1 MVRVHLSALS
11 SEQVCASL
19 SQTKNRVKDEGRTD
33 NQLRVRAQA
42 LQPERPRGGN
52 RESEK
57 KDYVDVESQKAWD
70 AERAS
75 GDGVRTPN
83 FS

>member
-1 MVRVHLSALS
+1 MKEEPTINYAFAL
-11 SEQVCASL
+11 
-19 SQTKNRVKDEGRTD
+19 KHY
-33 NQLRVRAQA
+33 NQNG
-42 LQPERPRGGN
+42 RGGN

-57 KDYVDVESQKAWD
+57 KEYVDVESQKAWD

>member
-1 MVRVHLSALS
+1 MKEEPTINYAFAL
-11 SEQVCASL
+11 
-19 SQTKNRVKDEGRTD
+19 KHY
-33 NQLRVRAQA
+33 NQNG
-42 LQPERPRGGN
+42 RGGN

-75 GDGVRTPN
+75 GDGGQDTELFLKNNSFLIENTDEHTIFVNVKTTHM
-83 FS
+83 SH

>member
-1 MVRVHLSALS
+1 MKEEPTINYAFALKHYN
-11 SEQVCASL
+11 Q
-19 SQTKNRVKDEGRTD
+19 NGRG
-33 NQLRVRAQA
+33 
-42 LQPERPRGGN
+42 GGN

>member
-1 MVRVHLSALS
+1 MKEEPTINYAFAL
-11 SEQVCASL
+11 
-19 SQTKNRVKDEGRTD
+19 KHY
-33 NQLRVRAQA
+33 NQNGC
-42 LQPERPRGGN
+42 GGN

-57 KDYVDVESQKAWD
+57 KDYVDVESQKARD

-75 GDGVRTPN
+75 GDGVRAPN

>member
-1 MVRVHLSALS
+1 MVRVHISALS

-19 SQTKNRVKDEGRTD
+19 SQTKNRVKDEGRSD
-33 NQLRVRAQA
+33 G
-42 LQPERPRGGN
+42 RGGN

>member
-1 MVRVHLSALS
+1 MKEDPTINYAF
-11 SEQVCASL
+11 A
-19 SQTKNRVKDEGRTD
+19 NG
-33 NQLRVRAQA
+33 
-42 LQPERPRGGN
+42 RGGN